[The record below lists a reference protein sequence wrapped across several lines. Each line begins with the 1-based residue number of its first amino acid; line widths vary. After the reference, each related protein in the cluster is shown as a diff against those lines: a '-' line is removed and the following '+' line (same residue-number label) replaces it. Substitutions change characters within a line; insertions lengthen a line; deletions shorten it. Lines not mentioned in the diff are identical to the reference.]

1 MWETEQFLCWSA
13 WIRFWLP
20 FRWTKP
26 INLTKLQTFYFAV
39 FLKFLAASFMQTL
52 FGKRQRC
59 CCWKWKWSSISQMK
73 ATKSMLNFNVLH
85 IYHMPQGTMDSLEV
99 ILLCIQIFWSFAV
112 ISSICE
118 FGERLWSIRVVFVA
132 ARCTT
137 HALNSDLCSSEI
149 NWATG
154 IWQYFVWPNHSQKCE

>member
-73 ATKSMLNFNVLH
+73 ATKSILNFNVLH

-112 ISSICE
+112 IFSICE
-118 FGERLWSIRVVFVA
+118 FGERLCPAHSMKLTIFMINSRGICCRTMYNTCSQLWS
-132 ARCTT
+132 
-137 HALNSDLCSSEI
+137 L
-149 NWATG
+149 
-154 IWQYFVWPNHSQKCE
+154 